1 MLKTYIFPDRSQWP
15 VLMQRATD
23 DDSVIESRVRT
34 ILDRVCQGGDEAL
47 RAITTEI
54 DGRCPESLQVSA
66 AEFAEAEGLVSDEL
80 KAAIRQAADNI
91 SAFHRAQQVP
101 VVDVQTMPG
110 VHCHRR
116 VVPIRRVGLY
126 IPGGSAPLFSTILML
141 ALPAQIAGCEEIV
154 LCTPCDRTTG
164 KVNPVVLYTAQLCGV
179 RTIYKLGG
187 AQAVAAMAYGT
198 ESIRRVYKIFGPG
211 NRYVT
216 KAKQM
221 VSAQGTAI
229 DMPAGPSEV
238 MVMADATAQPAF
250 VAADFLSQAEHGP
263 DSQSILVCN
272 SQALATQ
279 VEEEIARQL
288 ALLPRAD
295 IATRSLENSRIVVF
309 DDIET
314 MIDFANDYAA
324 EHLIIAMDDA
334 WGVADRITAA
344 GSIFVGHYSPESA
357 GDYASGTN
365 HTLPTMGLASAYS
378 GIGLDSFMHAITYQE
393 LTQEG
398 LYSLSNTIIRMAE
411 AEGLDAHANAVK
423 VRTQSIPP
431 RSAWNAPASSR
442 HPLYEQ
448 MGSWDDTDIAESN
461 SQFSILNSQ
470 LENVRPNIAAL
481 KPYSTARDEYK
492 GTIGVYL
499 DANENPFENGC
510 NRYPSTTLKAQV
522 RSTIAQKKGVR
533 PERLFLGNGSD
544 EAIDLLFRIFCRPGV
559 DNVIG
564 IAPTYGMYSVC
575 AAINDVEYREV
586 MLGEDFSLPI
596 DKLLTAA
603 DAQSKLLFVCS
614 PNNPTANA
622 FPREQLITLVK
633 QFAGIVVVD
642 EAYIDFSSVPGMVEL
657 IDEYPNLIVLQ
668 TLSKA
673 YGLAGLRIGLAFAHE
688 RIINIFEQVKY
699 PYNIGADTLALAQRL
714 LQEDI
719 TQQVQ
724 TLIAERERVAEALGK
739 FPYIEKVYPSDAN
752 FLLVK
757 AARSRELYEYLI
769 ARELIVRDR
778 SRTPGCEG
786 TLRITIGTP
795 EENGRLIEELDAYEN
810 VVSE

>member
-1 MLKTYIFPDRSQWP
+1 ML
-15 VLMQRATD
+15 RATD
-23 DDSVIESRVRT
+23 NDTVIEQRVRT
-34 ILDRVCQGGDEAL
+34 ILERIRQGGDEAL
-47 RAITTEI
+47 CAITTEI
-54 DGRCPESLQVSA
+54 DGRCPESLQVSE
-66 AEFAEAEGLVSDEL
+66 AEFTEAESLVSDEL
-80 KAAIRQAADNI
+80 KAAIRQAASNI
-91 SAFHRAQQVP
+91 SAFHKAQHTTA
-101 VVDVQTMPG
+101 VDVCTMPG
-110 VHCHRR
+110 VHCRRR
-116 VVPIRRVGLY
+116 VLPIRRVGLY

-187 AQAVAAMAYGT
+187 AQAIAAMAYGT
-198 ESIRRVYKIFGPG
+198 ESIERVYKIFGPG

-238 MVMADATAQPAF
+238 MIMADDSARPDF

-263 DSQSILVCN
+263 DSQSLLVCR
-272 SQALATQ
+272 SQEFAEQ
-279 VEEEIARQL
+279 VNAEIVRQL

-309 DDIET
+309 DDIDT
-314 MIDFANDYAA
+314 MVAFANDYAS

-334 WGVADRITAA
+334 WAVADRITAA

-365 HTLPTMGLASAYS
+365 HTLPTMGLANAYS

-398 LYSLSNTIIRMAE
+398 LNSLSSTIIRMAE

-423 VRTQSIPP
+423 VRV
-431 RSAWNAPASSR
+431 ASKGSGNSENPNC
-442 HPLYEQ
+442 PL
-448 MGSWDDTDIAESN
+448 SN
-461 SQFSILNSQ
+461 I
-470 LENVRPNIAAL
+470 RPNIAAL

-492 GTIGVYL
+492 GSIGIYL
-499 DANENPFENGC
+499 DANENPFDNGY
-510 NRYPSTTLKAQV
+510 NRYPSTALKEQV
-522 RSTIAQKKGVR
+522 RSAIAQKKGVN
-533 PERLFLGNGSD
+533 PARLFLGNGSD
-544 EAIDLLFRIFCRPGV
+544 EAIDLLFRVFCRPGI
-559 DNVIG
+559 DNIVS

-575 AAINDVEYREV
+575 AAINDIECREV
-586 MLGEDFSLPI
+586 MLGEDFSLPVEA
-596 DKLLTAA
+596 LLSAT
-603 DAQSKLLFVCS
+603 DMQSKLLFVCS

-622 FPREQLITLVK
+622 FPREQIVSLVSR
-633 QFAGIVVVD
+633 FPGIVVVD
-642 EAYIDFSSVPGMVEL
+642 EAYIDFSSVPSMVEL
-657 IDEYPNLIVLQ
+657 IGQYPNLIVLQ

-673 YGLAGLRIGLAFAHE
+673 YGLAGLRIGLAFAEE
-688 RIINIFEQVKY
+688 RIIRLFEQVKY
-699 PYNIGADTLALAQRL
+699 PYNIGTDTLSLALRL
-714 LQEDI
+714 LATDI
-719 TQQVQ
+719 TPQVQ
-724 TLIAERERVAEALGK
+724 TLIAERERVAAALTEL
-739 FPYIEKVYPSDAN
+739 PYIEKVYPSDAN

-757 AARSRELYEYLI
+757 TARPRELYDYLI
-769 ARELIVRDR
+769 AHELIVRDR

-795 EENGRLIEELDAYEN
+795 EENDRLIEELR
-810 VVSE
+810 VWS

>member
-1 MLKTYIFPDRSQWP
+1 MLQTYTSPDRSQWP
-15 VLMQRATD
+15 LLAQRATG
-23 DDSVIESRVRT
+23 DDSVIESRVRA
-34 ILDRVCQGGDEAL
+34 ILERVRQGGDEAL
-47 RAITTEI
+47 RAITAEI
-54 DGRCPESLQVSA
+54 DGRCPESLQVSE
-66 AEFAEAEGLVSDEL
+66 AEFAEAAVLVSDEL

-91 SAFHRAQQVP
+91 SAFHRAQQAP
-101 VVDVQTMPG
+101 VVDVHTMPG
-110 VHCHRR
+110 VHCRRR

-141 ALPAQIAGCEEIV
+141 ALPARIAGCEEIV
-154 LCTPCDRTTG
+154 LCTPCDRTSG

-263 DSQSILVCN
+263 DSQSLLVCN
-272 SQALATQ
+272 SQALAAE
-279 VEEEIARQL
+279 VEAEITRQL

-309 DDIET
+309 DDVDT
-314 MIDFANDYAA
+314 MVDFANDYAA

-334 WGVADRITAA
+334 WGVANRITAA

-365 HTLPTMGLASAYS
+365 HTLPTMGLATAYS

-393 LTQEG
+393 LSQEG
-398 LYSLSNTIIRMAE
+398 LNALGSTIIQMAE

-423 VRTQSIPP
+423 VRL
-431 RSAWNAPASSR
+431 SSEKSENSESSENSNC
-442 HPLYEQ
+442 PL
-448 MGSWDDTDIAESN
+448 N
-461 SQFSILNSQ
+461 K
-470 LENVRPNIAAL
+470 VRPNIAAL

-492 GTIGVYL
+492 GTIGIYL
-499 DANENPFENGC
+499 DANENPFENGY
-510 NRYPSTTLKAQV
+510 NRYPSTTLKGQV
-522 RSTIAQKKGVR
+522 RATIAAKKGVD
-533 PERLFLGNGSD
+533 PSRLFLGNGSD
-544 EAIDLLFRIFCRPGV
+544 EAIDLLFRVFCRPGV
-559 DNVIG
+559 DNVIS

-575 AAINDVEYREV
+575 AAINDIEYREV
-586 MLGEDFSLPI
+586 MLDEDFSLPV
-596 DKLLTAA
+596 DKLLAAA

-622 FPREQLITLVK
+622 YSREQLITLVQ
-633 QFAGIVVVD
+633 QFPGIVVVD
-642 EAYIDFSSVPGMVEL
+642 EAYIDFSSVPSMVEL
-657 IDEYPNLIVLQ
+657 IDAYPNLVVLQ

-673 YGLAGLRIGLAFAHE
+673 YGLAGLRMGLAMAHE
-688 RIINIFEQVKY
+688 RIISIFEQVKY
-699 PYNIGADTLALAQRL
+699 PYNIGADTLALASRL
-714 LQEDI
+714 LETDI
-719 TQQVQ
+719 TPQVQ
-724 TLIAERERVAEALGK
+724 TLIAERERVAAALSAL
-739 FPYIEKVYPSDAN
+739 PYVEKVYPSDAN

-757 AARSRELYEYLI
+757 VERSRELYEFLI

-795 EENGRLIEELDAYEN
+795 EENTRLIAECMAYKG
-810 VVSE
+810 

>member
-1 MLKTYIFPDRSQWP
+1 ML
-15 VLMQRATD
+15 RATD
-23 DDSVIESRVRT
+23 DDTVIEQRVRA
-34 ILDRVCQGGDEAL
+34 ILERIRQGGDEAL

-54 DGRCPESLQVSA
+54 DGRCPESLQVSET
-66 AEFAEAEGLVSDEL
+66 EFAEAETMVSDEL
-80 KAAIRQAADNI
+80 KSAIRQAASNI
-91 SAFHRAQQVP
+91 SAFHKAQQTP
-101 VVDVQTMPG
+101 AVDVYTMPG
-110 VHCHRR
+110 VHCRRR
-116 VVPIRRVGLY
+116 VLPIRRVGLY

-187 AQAVAAMAYGT
+187 AQAIAAMAYGT
-198 ESIRRVYKIFGPG
+198 ESIERVFKIFGPG

-238 MVMADATAQPAF
+238 MIMADDSARPDF

-263 DSQSILVCN
+263 DSQSLLVCR
-272 SQALATQ
+272 SQEFAEQ
-279 VEEEIARQL
+279 VNAEIARQL

-295 IATRSLENSRIVVF
+295 IATRSLANSRIVVF
-309 DDIET
+309 DDIDT
-314 MIDFANDYAA
+314 MVAFANAYAS

-334 WGVADRITAA
+334 WAVADRITAA

-393 LTQEG
+393 LSQEG
-398 LYSLSNTIIRMAE
+398 LNSLSNTIIRMAE

-423 VRTQSIPP
+423 VRV
-431 RSAWNAPASSR
+431 AS
-442 HPLYEQ
+442 E
-448 MGSWDDTDIAESN
+448 GSENTESSN
-461 SQFSILNSQ
+461 FQFSIFNSQ
-470 LENVRPNIAAL
+470 LNNVRPNIAAL

-492 GTIGVYL
+492 GSIGIYL
-499 DANENPFENGC
+499 DANENPFDNGY
-510 NRYPSTTLKAQV
+510 NRYPSTALKEQV
-522 RSTIAQKKGVR
+522 RSAIAQKKGVD
-533 PERLFLGNGSD
+533 PARLFLGNGSD
-544 EAIDLLFRIFCRPGV
+544 EAIDLLFRIFCRPGI
-559 DNVIG
+559 DNIVS

-575 AAINDVEYREV
+575 AAINDIECREV
-586 MLGEDFSLPI
+586 MLGEDFSLPVEA
-596 DKLLTAA
+596 LLSAT
-603 DAQSKLLFVCS
+603 DMQSKLLFVCS

-622 FPREQLITLVK
+622 FPREQLVSLLSR
-633 QFAGIVVVD
+633 FPGIVVVD
-642 EAYIDFSSVPGMVEL
+642 EAYIDFSSVPSMVEL
-657 IDEYPNLIVLQ
+657 IDQYPNLIVLQ

-673 YGLAGLRIGLAFAHE
+673 YGLAGLRMGLAFAEE
-688 RIINIFEQVKY
+688 RIIRLFEQVKY
-699 PYNIGADTLALAQRL
+699 PYNIGTDTLALGLRL
-714 LQEDI
+714 LATDI
-719 TQQVQ
+719 TPQVQ
-724 TLIAERERVAEALGK
+724 TLIAERERVAAALTEL
-739 FPYIEKVYPSDAN
+739 PYIEKVYPSDAN

-757 AARSRELYEYLI
+757 TARPRDLYDYLI

-795 EENGRLIEELDAYEN
+795 EENDRLIEELR
-810 VVSE
+810 VWS

>member
-1 MLKTYIFPDRSQWP
+1 MLQTHISPDKNTWP
-15 VLMQRATD
+15 ELMLRATD
-23 DDSVIESRVRT
+23 DDTVIEQRVRA
-34 ILDRVCQGGDEAL
+34 ILERIRQRGDEAL

-54 DGRCPESLQVSA
+54 DGRCPESLQVSE
-66 AEFAEAEGLVSDEL
+66 AEFAEAESLVSEEL
-80 KAAIRQAADNI
+80 QSAIRQAASNI
-91 SAFHRAQQVP
+91 SAFHKAQQTP
-101 VVDVQTMPG
+101 AVDVYTMPG
-110 VHCHRR
+110 VHCRRR
-116 VVPIRRVGLY
+116 VLPIRRVGLY

-179 RTIYKLGG
+179 HTIYKLGG
-187 AQAVAAMAYGT
+187 AQAIAAMAYGT
-198 ESIRRVYKIFGPG
+198 ESIERVFKIFGPG

-238 MVMADATAQPAF
+238 MIMADDSARPDF

-263 DSQSILVCN
+263 DSQSLLVCR
-272 SQALATQ
+272 SQEFAEQ
-279 VEEEIARQL
+279 VNAEIARQL

-295 IATRSLENSRIVVF
+295 IATRSLANSRIVVF
-309 DDIET
+309 DDIDT
-314 MIDFANDYAA
+314 MIAFANAYAS

-334 WGVADRITAA
+334 WAVADRITAA

-365 HTLPTMGLASAYS
+365 HTLPTMGLANAYS

-393 LTQEG
+393 LSQEG
-398 LYSLSNTIIRMAE
+398 LNSLSNTIIRMAE

-423 VRTQSIPP
+423 VRVEGPLLTSPKGEGLQTSQSV
-431 RSAWNAPASSR
+431 SS
-442 HPLYEQ
+442 PLGGNEGGQ
-448 MGSWDDTDIAESN
+448 A
-461 SQFSILNSQ
+461 L
-470 LENVRPNIAAL
+470 VRPNIAAL

-492 GTIGVYL
+492 GSIGIYL
-499 DANENPFENGC
+499 DANENPFDNGY
-510 NRYPSTTLKAQV
+510 NRYPSTALKEQV
-522 RSTIAQKKGVR
+522 RSAIAQKKGVN
-533 PERLFLGNGSD
+533 PTRLFLGNGSD
-544 EAIDLLFRIFCRPGV
+544 EAIDLLFRIFCRPGI
-559 DNVIG
+559 DNIVS

-575 AAINDVEYREV
+575 AAINDIECREV
-586 MLGEDFSLPI
+586 MLGEDFSLPVEA
-596 DKLLTAA
+596 LLSAT
-603 DAQSKLLFVCS
+603 DMQSKLLFVCS

-622 FPREQLITLVK
+622 FPREQLVSLLSR
-633 QFAGIVVVD
+633 FPGIVVVD
-642 EAYIDFSSVPGMVEL
+642 EAYIDFSSVPSMVEL
-657 IDEYPNLIVLQ
+657 IDQYPNLIVLQ

-673 YGLAGLRIGLAFAHE
+673 YGLAGLRMGLAFAEE
-688 RIINIFEQVKY
+688 RIIRLFEQVKY
-699 PYNIGADTLALAQRL
+699 PYNIGTDTLALALRL
-714 LQEDI
+714 LATDI
-719 TQQVQ
+719 TPQVQ
-724 TLIAERERVAEALGK
+724 TLIAERERVAAALTEL
-739 FPYIEKVYPSDAN
+739 PYIEKVYPSDAN

-757 AARSRELYEYLI
+757 TARPRELYDYLI

-795 EENGRLIEELDAYEN
+795 EENDRLIRELRAW
-810 VVSE
+810 S

>member
-1 MLKTYIFPDRSQWP
+1 MLQTYITPDKNIWP
-15 VLMQRATD
+15 ALMLRATD
-23 DDSVIESRVRT
+23 DDTVIEQRVRT
-34 ILDRVCQGGDEAL
+34 ILERIRQGGDEAL

-54 DGRCPESLQVSA
+54 DGRCPESLQVSE
-66 AEFAEAEGLVSDEL
+66 AEFAEAESSVSDEL
-80 KAAIRQAADNI
+80 KSAIRQAASNI
-91 SAFHRAQQVP
+91 SAFHKAQQTP
-101 VVDVQTMPG
+101 AVDVYTMPG
-110 VHCHRR
+110 VHCRRR
-116 VVPIRRVGLY
+116 VLPIRRVGLY

-154 LCTPCDRTTG
+154 LCTPCDRITG

-187 AQAVAAMAYGT
+187 AQAIAAMAYGT
-198 ESIRRVYKIFGPG
+198 ESIERVFKIFGPG

-238 MVMADATAQPAF
+238 MIMADDSARPDF

-263 DSQSILVCN
+263 DSQSLLVCR
-272 SQALATQ
+272 SQEFAEQ
-279 VEEEIARQL
+279 VNAEIARQL

-295 IATRSLENSRIVVF
+295 IATRSLANSRIVVF
-309 DDIET
+309 DDIDT
-314 MIDFANDYAA
+314 MVAFANAYAS

-334 WGVADRITAA
+334 WDVADRITAA

-393 LTQEG
+393 LSQEG
-398 LYSLSNTIIRMAE
+398 LNGLSNTIIRMAE

-423 VRTQSIPP
+423 VRV
-431 RSAWNAPASSR
+431 AS
-442 HPLYEQ
+442 E
-448 MGSWDDTDIAESN
+448 GSENTESSN
-461 SQFSILNSQ
+461 FQFSIFNSQ
-470 LENVRPNIAAL
+470 LNNVRPNIAAL

-492 GTIGVYL
+492 GSIGIYL
-499 DANENPFENGC
+499 DANENPFDNGY
-510 NRYPSTTLKAQV
+510 NRYPSTALKEQV
-522 RSTIAQKKGVR
+522 RSAIAQKKGVN
-533 PERLFLGNGSD
+533 PARLFLGNGSD
-544 EAIDLLFRIFCRPGV
+544 EAIDLLFRIFCRPGI
-559 DNVIG
+559 DNIVS

-575 AAINDVEYREV
+575 AAINDIECREV
-586 MLGEDFSLPI
+586 MLGEDFSLPVEA
-596 DKLLTAA
+596 LLSAT
-603 DAQSKLLFVCS
+603 DMQSKLLFVCS

-622 FPREQLITLVK
+622 FPREQLISLLSR
-633 QFAGIVVVD
+633 FPGIVVVD
-642 EAYIDFSSVPGMVEL
+642 EAYIDFSSVPSMVEL
-657 IDEYPNLIVLQ
+657 IDQYPNLIVLQ

-673 YGLAGLRIGLAFAHE
+673 YGLAGLRMGLAFAEE
-688 RIINIFEQVKY
+688 RIIRLFEQVKY
-699 PYNIGADTLALAQRL
+699 PYNIGTDTLALALRL
-714 LQEDI
+714 LATDI
-719 TQQVQ
+719 TPQVQ
-724 TLIAERERVAEALGK
+724 TLIAERERVAAALTEL
-739 FPYIEKVYPSDAN
+739 PYIEKVYPSDAN

-757 AARSRELYEYLI
+757 TARPRELYDYLI

-795 EENGRLIEELDAYEN
+795 EENDRLIRELRIKD
-810 VVSE
+810 

>member
-1 MLKTYIFPDRSQWP
+1 ML
-15 VLMQRATD
+15 RATD
-23 DDSVIESRVRT
+23 DDTVIEQRVRT
-34 ILDRVCQGGDEAL
+34 ILERIRQGGDEAL

-54 DGRCPESLQVSA
+54 DGRCPESLLVSET
-66 AEFAEAEGLVSDEL
+66 EFTEAEAMVSDEL
-80 KAAIRQAADNI
+80 KSAIRQAASNI
-91 SAFHRAQQVP
+91 SVFHKAQQTP
-101 VVDVQTMPG
+101 AVDVYTMPG
-110 VHCHRR
+110 VHCRRR
-116 VVPIRRVGLY
+116 VLPIRRVGLY

-141 ALPAQIAGCEEIV
+141 ALPAQISGCEEIV

-187 AQAVAAMAYGT
+187 AQAIAAMAYGT
-198 ESIRRVYKIFGPG
+198 ESIERVFKIFGPG

-238 MVMADATAQPAF
+238 MIMADDSARPDF

-263 DSQSILVCN
+263 DSQSLLVCR
-272 SQALATQ
+272 SQEFAEQ
-279 VEEEIARQL
+279 VNAEIARQL

-295 IATRSLENSRIVVF
+295 IATRSLANSRIVVF
-309 DDIET
+309 DDIDT
-314 MIDFANDYAA
+314 MIAFANAYAS

-334 WGVADRITAA
+334 WAVADRITAA

-393 LTQEG
+393 LSQEG
-398 LYSLSNTIIRMAE
+398 LNSLSNTIIRMAE

-423 VRTQSIPP
+423 VRVEGPLLTSPKGEGLQTSQSV
-431 RSAWNAPASSR
+431 SS
-442 HPLYEQ
+442 PLGGNEGGQ
-448 MGSWDDTDIAESN
+448 A
-461 SQFSILNSQ
+461 L
-470 LENVRPNIAAL
+470 VRPNIAAL

-492 GTIGVYL
+492 GSIGIYL
-499 DANENPFENGC
+499 DANENPFDNGY
-510 NRYPSTTLKAQV
+510 NRYPSTALKEQV
-522 RSTIAQKKGVR
+522 RSAIAQKKGVD
-533 PERLFLGNGSD
+533 PARLFLGNGSD
-544 EAIDLLFRIFCRPGV
+544 EAIDLLFRIFCRPGI
-559 DNVIG
+559 DNIVS

-575 AAINDVEYREV
+575 AAINDIECREV
-586 MLGEDFSLPI
+586 MLGEDFSLPVEA
-596 DKLLTAA
+596 LLSAT
-603 DAQSKLLFVCS
+603 DMQSKLLFVCS

-622 FPREQLITLVK
+622 FPREQLISLLSR
-633 QFAGIVVVD
+633 FPGIVVVD
-642 EAYIDFSSVPGMVEL
+642 EAYIDFSSVPSMVEL
-657 IDEYPNLIVLQ
+657 IDHYPNLIVLQ

-673 YGLAGLRIGLAFAHE
+673 YGLAGLRMGLAFAEE
-688 RIINIFEQVKY
+688 RIIRLFEQVKY
-699 PYNIGADTLALAQRL
+699 PYNIGTDTLALALRL
-714 LQEDI
+714 LATDI
-719 TQQVQ
+719 TPQVQ
-724 TLIAERERVAEALGK
+724 TLITERKRVAAALTEL
-739 FPYIEKVYPSDAN
+739 PYIEKVYPSDAN

-757 AARSRELYEYLI
+757 TARPRELYDYLI

-795 EENGRLIEELDAYEN
+795 EENDRLIRELR
-810 VVSE
+810 VWS

>member
-1 MLKTYIFPDRSQWP
+1 
-15 VLMQRATD
+15 MQRATD
-23 DDSVIESRVRT
+23 DDTVIEQRVRA
-34 ILDRVCQGGDEAL
+34 ILERIRQGGDEVL
-47 RAITTEI
+47 RAITAEI
-54 DGRCPESLQVSA
+54 DGRCPESLQVSET
-66 AEFAEAEGLVSDEL
+66 EFTEAEAMVSDEL
-80 KAAIRQAADNI
+80 KSAIRQAASNI
-91 SAFHRAQQVP
+91 SAFHKAQQTP
-101 VVDVQTMPG
+101 AVDVYTMPG
-110 VHCHRR
+110 VHCRRR
-116 VVPIRRVGLY
+116 VLPIRRVGLY

-164 KVNPVVLYTAQLCGV
+164 KVNPVVLYTAQQCGV

-187 AQAVAAMAYGT
+187 AQAIAAMAYGT
-198 ESIRRVYKIFGPG
+198 ESIERVFKIFGPG

-238 MVMADATAQPAF
+238 MIMADDSARPDF

-263 DSQSILVCN
+263 DSQSLLVCR
-272 SQALATQ
+272 SQEFAEQ
-279 VEEEIARQL
+279 VNAEIARQL

-295 IATRSLENSRIVVF
+295 IATRSLANSRIVVF
-309 DDIET
+309 DDIDT
-314 MIDFANDYAA
+314 MIAFANAYAS

-334 WGVADRITAA
+334 WAVADRITAA

-393 LTQEG
+393 LSQEG
-398 LYSLSNTIIRMAE
+398 LNSLSNTIIRMAE

-423 VRTQSIPP
+423 VRV
-431 RSAWNAPASSR
+431 AS
-442 HPLYEQ
+442 E
-448 MGSWDDTDIAESN
+448 GSENTESSN
-461 SQFSILNSQ
+461 FQFSIFNSQ
-470 LENVRPNIAAL
+470 LNNVRPNIAAL

-492 GTIGVYL
+492 GSIGIYL
-499 DANENPFENGC
+499 DANENPFDNGY
-510 NRYPSTTLKAQV
+510 NRYPSTALKEQV
-522 RSTIAQKKGVR
+522 RSAIAQKKGVN
-533 PERLFLGNGSD
+533 PARLFLGNGSD
-544 EAIDLLFRIFCRPGV
+544 EAIDLLFRIFCRPGI
-559 DNVIG
+559 DNIVS

-575 AAINDVEYREV
+575 AAINDIECREV
-586 MLGEDFSLPI
+586 MLGEDFSLPVEA
-596 DKLLTAA
+596 LLSAT
-603 DAQSKLLFVCS
+603 DMQSKLLFVCS

-622 FPREQLITLVK
+622 FPREQLVSLLSR
-633 QFAGIVVVD
+633 FPGIVVVD
-642 EAYIDFSSVPGMVEL
+642 EAYIDFSSVPSMVEL
-657 IDEYPNLIVLQ
+657 IDQYPNLIVLQ

-673 YGLAGLRIGLAFAHE
+673 YGLAGLRMGLAFAEE
-688 RIINIFEQVKY
+688 RIIRLFEQVKY
-699 PYNIGADTLALAQRL
+699 PYNIGTDTLALALRL
-714 LQEDI
+714 LATDI
-719 TQQVQ
+719 TPQVQ
-724 TLIAERERVAEALGK
+724 TLIAERERVAAALTEL
-739 FPYIEKVYPSDAN
+739 PYIEKVYPSDAN

-757 AARSRELYEYLI
+757 TARPRELYDYLI

-795 EENGRLIEELDAYEN
+795 EENDRLIRELR
-810 VVSE
+810 VWS

>member
-1 MLKTYIFPDRSQWP
+1 MLQTHISPDKKTWP
-15 VLMQRATD
+15 ALMLRATD
-23 DDSVIESRVRT
+23 NDTVIEQRVRT
-34 ILDRVCQGGDEAL
+34 ILERIRQGGDEAL

-54 DGRCPESLQVSA
+54 DGRCPESLQVSE
-66 AEFAEAEGLVSDEL
+66 AEFTEAESLVSDEL
-80 KAAIRQAADNI
+80 KAAIRQAASNI
-91 SAFHRAQQVP
+91 SAFHKAQHTSAA
-101 VVDVQTMPG
+101 DVCTMPG
-110 VHCHRR
+110 VHCRRR
-116 VVPIRRVGLY
+116 VLPIRRVGLY

-187 AQAVAAMAYGT
+187 AQAIAAMAYGT
-198 ESIRRVYKIFGPG
+198 ESIERVFKIFGPG

-238 MVMADATAQPAF
+238 MIMADDSARPDF

-263 DSQSILVCN
+263 DSQSLLVCR
-272 SQALATQ
+272 SQEFAEQ
-279 VEEEIARQL
+279 VNAEIVRQL

-309 DDIET
+309 DDIDT
-314 MIDFANDYAA
+314 MVAFANDYAS

-334 WGVADRITAA
+334 WAVADRITAA

-365 HTLPTMGLASAYS
+365 HTLPTMGLANAYS

-398 LYSLSNTIIRMAE
+398 LNSLSSTIIRMAE

-423 VRTQSIPP
+423 VRV
-431 RSAWNAPASSR
+431 ASEGSGNSENSENSENPNC
-442 HPLYEQ
+442 PL
-448 MGSWDDTDIAESN
+448 SN
-461 SQFSILNSQ
+461 I
-470 LENVRPNIAAL
+470 RPNIAAL

-492 GTIGVYL
+492 GSIGIYL
-499 DANENPFENGC
+499 DANENPFDNGY
-510 NRYPSTTLKAQV
+510 NRYPSTALKEQV
-522 RSTIAQKKGVR
+522 RSTIAQKKGVD
-533 PERLFLGNGSD
+533 PARLFLGNGSD
-544 EAIDLLFRIFCRPGV
+544 EAIDLLFRVFCRPGI
-559 DNVIG
+559 DNIVS

-575 AAINDVEYREV
+575 AAINDIECREV
-586 MLGEDFSLPI
+586 MLGEDFSLPVEA
-596 DKLLTAA
+596 LLSAT
-603 DAQSKLLFVCS
+603 DMQSKLLFVCS

-622 FPREQLITLVK
+622 FPREQIVSLVSR
-633 QFAGIVVVD
+633 FPGIVVVD
-642 EAYIDFSSVPGMVEL
+642 EAYIDFSSVPSMVEL
-657 IDEYPNLIVLQ
+657 IGQYPNLIVLQ

-673 YGLAGLRIGLAFAHE
+673 YGLAGLRIGLAFAEE
-688 RIINIFEQVKY
+688 RIIRLFEQVKY
-699 PYNIGADTLALAQRL
+699 PYNIGTDTLSLALRL
-714 LQEDI
+714 LATDI
-719 TQQVQ
+719 TPQVQ
-724 TLIAERERVAEALGK
+724 TLIAERERVAAALTEL
-739 FPYIEKVYPSDAN
+739 PYIEKVYPSDAN

-757 AARSRELYEYLI
+757 TARPRELYDYLI

-795 EENGRLIEELDAYEN
+795 EENDRLIEELR
-810 VVSE
+810 VWS

>member
-1 MLKTYIFPDRSQWP
+1 
-15 VLMQRATD
+15 MQRATD
-23 DDSVIESRVRT
+23 DDTVIEQRVRA
-34 ILDRVCQGGDEAL
+34 ILERIRQGGDEAL

-54 DGRCPESLQVSA
+54 DGRCPESLQVSE
-66 AEFAEAEGLVSDEL
+66 AEFAEAESSVSEEL
-80 KAAIRQAADNI
+80 KSAIRQAASNI
-91 SAFHRAQQVP
+91 SAFHKAQQTP
-101 VVDVQTMPG
+101 AVDVYTMPG
-110 VHCHRR
+110 VHCRRR
-116 VVPIRRVGLY
+116 VLPIRRVGLY

-154 LCTPCDRTTG
+154 LCTPCDCTTG

-187 AQAVAAMAYGT
+187 AQAIAAMAYGT
-198 ESIRRVYKIFGPG
+198 ESIERVFKIFGPG

-238 MVMADATAQPAF
+238 MIMADDSARPDF

-263 DSQSILVCN
+263 DSQSLLVCR
-272 SQALATQ
+272 SQEFAGQ
-279 VEEEIARQL
+279 VNAEIARQL

-295 IATRSLENSRIVVF
+295 IATRSLANSRIVVF
-309 DDIET
+309 DDIDT
-314 MIDFANDYAA
+314 MIAFANAYAS

-334 WGVADRITAA
+334 WAVADRITAA

-393 LTQEG
+393 LSQEG
-398 LYSLSNTIIRMAE
+398 LNSLSNTIIRMAE

-423 VRTQSIPP
+423 VRV
-431 RSAWNAPASSR
+431 AS
-442 HPLYEQ
+442 E
-448 MGSWDDTDIAESN
+448 GSENTESSN
-461 SQFSILNSQ
+461 FQFSIFNSQ
-470 LENVRPNIAAL
+470 LNNVRPNIAAL

-492 GTIGVYL
+492 GSIGIYL
-499 DANENPFENGC
+499 DANENPFDNGY
-510 NRYPSTTLKAQV
+510 NRYPSTALKEQV
-522 RSTIAQKKGVR
+522 RSAIAQKKGVN
-533 PERLFLGNGSD
+533 PARLFLGNGSD
-544 EAIDLLFRIFCRPGV
+544 EAIDLLFRIFCRPGI
-559 DNVIG
+559 DNIVS

-575 AAINDVEYREV
+575 AAINDIECREV
-586 MLGEDFSLPI
+586 MLGEDFSLPVEA
-596 DKLLTAA
+596 LLSAT
-603 DAQSKLLFVCS
+603 DMQSKLLFVCS

-622 FPREQLITLVK
+622 FPREQLVSLLSR
-633 QFAGIVVVD
+633 FPGIVVVD
-642 EAYIDFSSVPGMVEL
+642 EAYIDFSSVPSMVEL
-657 IDEYPNLIVLQ
+657 IDQYPNLIVLQ

-673 YGLAGLRIGLAFAHE
+673 YGLAGLRMGLAFAEE
-688 RIINIFEQVKY
+688 RIIRLFEQVKY
-699 PYNIGADTLALAQRL
+699 PYNIGTDTLALALRL
-714 LQEDI
+714 LATDI
-719 TQQVQ
+719 TPQVQ
-724 TLIAERERVAEALGK
+724 TLIAERERVAAALTEL
-739 FPYIEKVYPSDAN
+739 PYIEKVYPSDAN

-757 AARSRELYEYLI
+757 TARPRELYDYLI

-795 EENGRLIEELDAYEN
+795 KENERLIRELKAK
-810 VVSE
+810 SER

>member
-1 MLKTYIFPDRSQWP
+1 MLQTYINPSLSQWP
-15 VLMQRATD
+15 LLTQRATD
-23 DDSVIESRVRT
+23 EDSVIENRVRA
-34 ILDRVCQGGDEAL
+34 ILERVRQGGDEAL
-47 RAITTEI
+47 RAITAEI
-54 DGRCPESLQVSA
+54 DGRSPESLQVSED
-66 AEFAEAEGLVSDEL
+66 EFAEAAALVSDEL

-101 VVDVQTMPG
+101 VVDVRTMPG
-110 VHCHRR
+110 VHCRRR

-154 LCTPCDRTTG
+154 LCTPCDRLTG

-179 RTIYKLGG
+179 HTIYKLGG
-187 AQAVAAMAYGT
+187 AQAIAAMAYGT

-272 SQALATQ
+272 SQELAIQ
-279 VEEEIARQL
+279 VESEISRQL

-295 IATRSLENSRIVVF
+295 IAARSLENSRIVVF
-309 DDIET
+309 DDVDT

-324 EHLIIAMDDA
+324 EHLIIAMNDA
-334 WGVADRITAA
+334 WSVADRITAA

-365 HTLPTMGLASAYS
+365 HTLPTMGLATAYS

-398 LYSLSNTIIRMAE
+398 LGALGNTIIQMAQ

-423 VRTQSIPP
+423 VRTRLNPP
-431 RSAWNAPASSR
+431 CEGGLGAPRCQDSLPHREGWGGSS
-442 HPLYEQ
+442 L
-448 MGSWDDTDIAESN
+448 
-461 SQFSILNSQ
+461 
-470 LENVRPNIAAL
+470 VRPNIAAL

-492 GTIGVYL
+492 GTIGIYL
-499 DANENPFENGC
+499 DANENPFENGY
-510 NRYPSTTLKAQV
+510 NRYPSTTLKGQV
-522 RSTIAQKKGVR
+522 RATIAAKKGVA
-533 PERLFLGNGSD
+533 PSRLFLGNGSD

-559 DNVIG
+559 DNVIS

-586 MLGEDFSLPI
+586 MLGDDFALPV
-596 DKLLTAA
+596 DELLAAA

-622 FPREQLITLVK
+622 YSREQLITLVR
-633 QFAGIVVVD
+633 QFPGIVVVD
-642 EAYIDFSSVPGMVEL
+642 EAYIDFSSVSSMVEL
-657 IDEYPNLIVLQ
+657 IDTYPNLVVLQ

-673 YGLAGLRIGLAFAHE
+673 YGLAGLRIGLAMAHE
-688 RIINIFEQVKY
+688 RIISIFEQVKY

-714 LQEDI
+714 LEADI
-719 TQQVQ
+719 TPQVQ
-724 TLIAERERVAEALGK
+724 TLITERERVAEALSRL
-739 FPYIEKVYPSDAN
+739 PYVEKVYPSDAN

-757 AARSRELYEYLI
+757 VERSRELYDYLI
-769 ARELIVRDR
+769 TRELIVRDR
-778 SRTPGCEG
+778 TRTPGCEG

-795 EENGRLIEELDAYEN
+795 EENDRLIAEMSRYK
-810 VVSE
+810 

>member
-1 MLKTYIFPDRSQWP
+1 ML
-15 VLMQRATD
+15 RATD
-23 DDSVIESRVRT
+23 DDTVIEQRVRA
-34 ILDRVCQGGDEAL
+34 ILERIRQGGDEAL

-54 DGRCPESLQVSA
+54 DGRCPESLQVSE
-66 AEFAEAEGLVSDEL
+66 AEFAEATSSVSDEL
-80 KAAIRQAADNI
+80 QSAIRQAASNI
-91 SAFHRAQQVP
+91 SAFHKAQQTP
-101 VVDVQTMPG
+101 AVDVYTMPG
-110 VHCHRR
+110 VHCRRR
-116 VVPIRRVGLY
+116 VLPIRRVGLY

-164 KVNPVVLYTAQLCGV
+164 KVNPVLLYTAQLCGV

-187 AQAVAAMAYGT
+187 AQAIAAMAYGT
-198 ESIRRVYKIFGPG
+198 ESIERVFKIFGPG

-238 MVMADATAQPAF
+238 MIMADDSARPDF

-263 DSQSILVCN
+263 DSQSLLVCR
-272 SQALATQ
+272 SQEFAEQ
-279 VEEEIARQL
+279 VNAEIARQL

-295 IATRSLENSRIVVF
+295 IATRSLANSRIVVF
-309 DDIET
+309 DDIDT
-314 MIDFANDYAA
+314 MIAFANAYAS

-334 WGVADRITAA
+334 WAVADRITAA

-393 LTQEG
+393 LSQEG
-398 LYSLSNTIIRMAE
+398 LNSLSNTIIRMAE

-423 VRTQSIPP
+423 VRV
-431 RSAWNAPASSR
+431 ASES
-442 HPLYEQ
+442 
-448 MGSWDDTDIAESN
+448 SSN
-461 SQFSILNSQ
+461 SESSENSEPSENSENSNCPLSIVNCQ
-470 LENVRPNIAAL
+470 LKNVRPNIAAL

-492 GTIGVYL
+492 GSIGIYL
-499 DANENPFENGC
+499 DANENPFDNGY
-510 NRYPSTTLKAQV
+510 NRYPSTALKEQV
-522 RSTIAQKKGVR
+522 RSAIAQKKGVN
-533 PERLFLGNGSD
+533 PARLFLGNGSD
-544 EAIDLLFRIFCRPGV
+544 EAIDLLFRIFCRPGI
-559 DNVIG
+559 DNIVS

-575 AAINDVEYREV
+575 AAINDIECREV
-586 MLGEDFSLPI
+586 MLGEDFSLPVEA
-596 DKLLTAA
+596 LLSAT
-603 DAQSKLLFVCS
+603 DMQSKLLFVCS

-622 FPREQLITLVK
+622 FPREQLISLLSR
-633 QFAGIVVVD
+633 FPGIVVVD
-642 EAYIDFSSVPGMVEL
+642 EAYIDFSSVPSMVEL
-657 IDEYPNLIVLQ
+657 IDQYPNLIVLQ

-673 YGLAGLRIGLAFAHE
+673 YGLAGLRMGLAFAEE
-688 RIINIFEQVKY
+688 RIIRLFEQVKY
-699 PYNIGADTLALAQRL
+699 PYNIGTDTLALALRL
-714 LQEDI
+714 LATDI
-719 TQQVQ
+719 TPQVQ
-724 TLIAERERVAEALGK
+724 TLIAERERVAAALTEL
-739 FPYIEKVYPSDAN
+739 PYIEKVYPSDAN

-757 AARSRELYEYLI
+757 TARPRELYDYLI

-778 SRTPGCEG
+778 SRTLGCEG

-795 EENGRLIEELDAYEN
+795 EENDRLIEELKMKNQD
-810 VVSE
+810 

>member
-1 MLKTYIFPDRSQWP
+1 MLQTYINPSLSQWP
-15 VLMQRATD
+15 LLAQRATD
-23 DDSVIESRVRT
+23 DDSVIESRVRA
-34 ILDRVCQGGDEAL
+34 ILERVRQGGDEAL
-47 RAITTEI
+47 RAITAEI
-54 DGRCPESLQVSA
+54 DGRCPESLQVSED
-66 AEFAEAEGLVSDEL
+66 EFAEATALVSDEL

-101 VVDVQTMPG
+101 VVDVHTMPG
-110 VHCHRR
+110 VHCRRR

-141 ALPAQIAGCEEIV
+141 ALPARIAGCEEIV
-154 LCTPCDRTTG
+154 LCTPCDRLTG

-179 RTIYKLGG
+179 HTIYKLGG
-187 AQAVAAMAYGT
+187 AQAIAAMAYGT

-272 SQALATQ
+272 SPDLATQ
-279 VEEEIARQL
+279 VEAEITRQL

-309 DDIET
+309 DDVDT
-314 MIDFANDYAA
+314 MINFANDYAA

-334 WGVADRITAA
+334 WGVAQRITAA

-365 HTLPTMGLASAYS
+365 HTLPTMGLATAYS

-393 LTQEG
+393 LTQAG
-398 LYSLSNTIIRMAE
+398 LNALGGTIIQMAE

-423 VRTQSIPP
+423 VRLASECSE
-431 RSAWNAPASSR
+431 RSEYPESSD
-442 HPLYEQ
+442 
-448 MGSWDDTDIAESN
+448 S
-461 SQFSILNSQ
+461 LNSP
-470 LENVRPNIAAL
+470 LNKIRPNIAAL

-499 DANENPFENGC
+499 DANENPFENGY
-510 NRYPSTTLKAQV
+510 NRYPSTTLKGQV
-522 RSTIAQKKGVR
+522 RTTIAAKKGVD
-533 PERLFLGNGSD
+533 PSRLFLGNGSD

-559 DNVIG
+559 DNVIS
-564 IAPTYGMYSVC
+564 IAPTYGMYGVC
-575 AAINDVEYREV
+575 AAINDIEYREV
-586 MLGEDFSLPI
+586 MLGDDFSLPV
-596 DKLLTAA
+596 DKLLAAA

-622 FPREQLITLVK
+622 YPREQLITLVQ
-633 QFAGIVVVD
+633 QFPGIVVVD
-642 EAYIDFSSVPGMVEL
+642 EAYIDFSSVPSMVEL

-673 YGLAGLRIGLAFAHE
+673 YGLAGLRMGLAFAHE
-688 RIINIFEQVKY
+688 RIISIFEQVKY
-699 PYNIGADTLALAQRL
+699 PYNIGADTLALASSL
-714 LQEDI
+714 LETDI
-719 TQQVQ
+719 TPQVQ
-724 TLIAERERVAEALGK
+724 TLIAERERVAEALGRL
-739 FPYIEKVYPSDAN
+739 PYVEKVYPSDAN

-757 AARSRELYEYLI
+757 VERSRELYDYLI
-769 ARELIVRDR
+769 TRELIVRDR

-786 TLRITIGTP
+786 TLRITIGIP
-795 EENGRLIEELDAYEN
+795 EENDRLIEELQTYN
-810 VVSE
+810 V

>member
-1 MLKTYIFPDRSQWP
+1 MLQTYISPSRTQWP
-15 VLMQRATD
+15 SLMQRATD
-23 DDSVIESRVRT
+23 DDSIIESRVRT
-34 ILDRVCQGGDEAL
+34 ILDRVRQGGDEAL

-54 DGRCPESLQVSA
+54 DGRCPESLQVSE
-66 AEFAEAEGLVSDEL
+66 AEFAEAEALVSDAL

-91 SAFHRAQQVP
+91 SAFHRAQQIP
-101 VVDVQTMPG
+101 AVDVHTMPG
-110 VHCHRR
+110 VHCRRR
-116 VVPIRRVGLY
+116 VLPIRRVGLY

-154 LCTPCDRTTG
+154 LCTPCDRLTG

-179 RTIYKLGG
+179 HTIYKLGG

-263 DSQSILVCN
+263 DSQSLLVCN
-272 SQALATQ
+272 SQDLASQ
-279 VEEEIARQL
+279 VEAEIARQL

-309 DDIET
+309 DDVDT
-314 MIDFANDYAA
+314 MVDFANDYAA
-324 EHLIIAMDDA
+324 EHLIIAMHDA
-334 WGVADRITAA
+334 WDVAGRITAA

-365 HTLPTMGLASAYS
+365 HTLPTMGLATAYS

-398 LYSLSNTIIRMAE
+398 LNALGSTIIQMAE

-423 VRTQSIPP
+423 VRVENSDNSE
-431 RSAWNAPASSR
+431 RSENSEHSEEP
-442 HPLYEQ
+442 
-448 MGSWDDTDIAESN
+448 N
-461 SQFSILNSQ
+461 SQFSIFNFQLNK
-470 LENVRPNIAAL
+470 VRPNIAAL

-492 GTIGVYL
+492 GTIGIYL
-499 DANENPFENGC
+499 DANENPFENGY
-510 NRYPSTTLKAQV
+510 NRYPSTTLKAEV
-522 RSTIAQKKGVR
+522 RGTIAQKKGVD
-533 PERLFLGNGSD
+533 PARLFLGNGSD
-544 EAIDLLFRIFCRPGV
+544 EAIDLLFRIFCRPGI
-559 DNVIG
+559 DNVVS

-575 AAINDVEYREV
+575 AAINDIEYREV
-586 MLGEDFSLPI
+586 MLGEDFSLPV
-596 DKLLTAA
+596 DELLDSA
-603 DAQSKLLFVCS
+603 DAHSKLLFVCS

-622 FPREQLITLVK
+622 FSREQLITLVQ
-633 QFAGIVVVD
+633 QFPGIVVID
-642 EAYIDFSSVPGMVEL
+642 EAYIDFSSVPSMVPL

-673 YGLAGLRIGLAFAHE
+673 YGLAGLRMGLAFAHE
-688 RIINIFEQVKY
+688 RIIRIFEQVKY
-699 PYNIGADTLALAQRL
+699 PYNIGADTLALAQHL
-714 LQEDI
+714 LEADI
-719 TQQVQ
+719 TPQVQ
-724 TLIAERERVAEALGK
+724 TLIAERERVAAALRAL
-739 FPYIEKVYPSDAN
+739 PYVEKVYPSDAN

-757 AARSRELYEYLI
+757 VERSRELYEYLI

-778 SRTPGCEG
+778 SRTPGCES

-795 EENGRLIEELDAYEN
+795 EENDHLIAECK
-810 VVSE
+810 VFS

>member
-1 MLKTYIFPDRSQWP
+1 MLQTHISPDKNIWP
-15 VLMQRATD
+15 ALMLRATD
-23 DDSVIESRVRT
+23 DDTIIEQRVRA
-34 ILDRVCQGGDEAL
+34 ILERIRQGGDEAL

-54 DGRCPESLQVSA
+54 DGRCPESLQVSE
-66 AEFAEAEGLVSDEL
+66 AEFAEAEAMVSDEL
-80 KAAIRQAADNI
+80 KSAIRQAASNI
-91 SAFHRAQQVP
+91 STFHKAQQTP
-101 VVDVQTMPG
+101 AVDVYTMPG
-110 VHCHRR
+110 VHCRRR
-116 VVPIRRVGLY
+116 VLPIRRVGLY

-187 AQAVAAMAYGT
+187 AQAIAAMAYGT
-198 ESIRRVYKIFGPG
+198 ESIERVFKIFGPG

-238 MVMADATAQPAF
+238 MIMADDSARPDF

-263 DSQSILVCN
+263 DSQSLLVCR
-272 SQALATQ
+272 SQEFAEQ
-279 VEEEIARQL
+279 VNAEIARQL

-295 IATRSLENSRIVVF
+295 IATRSLANSRIVVF
-309 DDIET
+309 DDIDT
-314 MIDFANDYAA
+314 MIAFANAYAS

-334 WGVADRITAA
+334 WAVADRITAA

-393 LTQEG
+393 LSQEG
-398 LYSLSNTIIRMAE
+398 LNSLSNTIIRMAE

-423 VRTQSIPP
+423 VRV
-431 RSAWNAPASSR
+431 AS
-442 HPLYEQ
+442 E
-448 MGSWDDTDIAESN
+448 GSENTESSN
-461 SQFSILNSQ
+461 FQFSIFNSQ
-470 LENVRPNIAAL
+470 LNNVRPNIAAL

-492 GTIGVYL
+492 GSIGIYL
-499 DANENPFENGC
+499 DANENPFDNGY
-510 NRYPSTTLKAQV
+510 NRYPSTALKEQV
-522 RSTIAQKKGVR
+522 RSAIAQKKGVN
-533 PERLFLGNGSD
+533 PARLFLGNGSD
-544 EAIDLLFRIFCRPGV
+544 EAIDLLFRIFCRPGI
-559 DNVIG
+559 DNIVS

-575 AAINDVEYREV
+575 AAINDIECREV
-586 MLGEDFSLPI
+586 MLGEDFSLPVEA
-596 DKLLTAA
+596 LLSAT
-603 DAQSKLLFVCS
+603 DMQSKLLFVCS

-622 FPREQLITLVK
+622 FPREQLVSLLSR
-633 QFAGIVVVD
+633 FPGIVVVD
-642 EAYIDFSSVPGMVEL
+642 EAYIDFSSVPSMVEL
-657 IDEYPNLIVLQ
+657 IDQYPNLIVLQ

-673 YGLAGLRIGLAFAHE
+673 YGLAGLRIGLAFAEE
-688 RIINIFEQVKY
+688 RIIRLFEQVKY
-699 PYNIGADTLALAQRL
+699 PYNIGTDTLALALRL
-714 LQEDI
+714 LATDI
-719 TQQVQ
+719 TPQVQ
-724 TLIAERERVAEALGK
+724 TLIAERERVAAALTEL
-739 FPYIEKVYPSDAN
+739 PYIEKVYPSDAN
-752 FLLVK
+752 FLLLK
-757 AARSRELYEYLI
+757 TARPRELYDYLI

-795 EENGRLIEELDAYEN
+795 EENDRLIEELRT
-810 VVSE
+810 VIRK

>member
-1 MLKTYIFPDRSQWP
+1 ML
-15 VLMQRATD
+15 RATD
-23 DDSVIESRVRT
+23 NDTVIEQRVRT
-34 ILDRVCQGGDEAL
+34 ILERIRQGGDEAL

-54 DGRCPESLQVSA
+54 DGRCPESLQVSE
-66 AEFAEAEGLVSDEL
+66 AEFTEAESLVSDKL
-80 KAAIRQAADNI
+80 KAAIRQAASNI
-91 SAFHRAQQVP
+91 SAFHKAQHTSAA
-101 VVDVQTMPG
+101 DVCTMPG
-110 VHCHRR
+110 VHCRRR
-116 VVPIRRVGLY
+116 VLPIRRVGLY

-187 AQAVAAMAYGT
+187 AQAIAAMAYGT
-198 ESIRRVYKIFGPG
+198 ESIERVYKIFGPG

-238 MVMADATAQPAF
+238 MIMADDSARPDF

-263 DSQSILVCN
+263 DSQSLLVCR
-272 SQALATQ
+272 SQEFAEQ
-279 VEEEIARQL
+279 VNAEIVRQL

-309 DDIET
+309 DDIDT
-314 MIDFANDYAA
+314 MVAFANDYAS

-334 WGVADRITAA
+334 WAVANRITAA

-398 LYSLSNTIIRMAE
+398 LNSLSSTIIRMAE

-423 VRTQSIPP
+423 VRVASEG
-431 RSAWNAPASSR
+431 SGNSENAENPNC
-442 HPLYEQ
+442 PL
-448 MGSWDDTDIAESN
+448 SN
-461 SQFSILNSQ
+461 I
-470 LENVRPNIAAL
+470 RPNIAAL

-492 GTIGVYL
+492 GSIGIYL
-499 DANENPFENGC
+499 DANENPFDNGY
-510 NRYPSTTLKAQV
+510 NRYPSTALKEQV
-522 RSTIAQKKGVR
+522 RSTIAQKKGID
-533 PERLFLGNGSD
+533 PARLFLGNGSD
-544 EAIDLLFRIFCRPGV
+544 EAIDLLFRVFCRPGI
-559 DNVIG
+559 DNIVS

-575 AAINDVEYREV
+575 AAINDIECREV
-586 MLGEDFSLPI
+586 MLGEDFSLPVEA
-596 DKLLTAA
+596 LLSAT
-603 DAQSKLLFVCS
+603 DMQSKLLFVCS

-622 FPREQLITLVK
+622 FPREQIVSLVSR
-633 QFAGIVVVD
+633 FPGIVVVD
-642 EAYIDFSSVPGMVEL
+642 EAYIDFSSVPSMVEL
-657 IDEYPNLIVLQ
+657 IGQYPNLIVLQ

-673 YGLAGLRIGLAFAHE
+673 YGLAGLRIGLAFAEE
-688 RIINIFEQVKY
+688 RIIRLFEQVKY
-699 PYNIGADTLALAQRL
+699 PYNIGTDTLSLALRL
-714 LQEDI
+714 LATDI
-719 TQQVQ
+719 TPQVQ
-724 TLIAERERVAEALGK
+724 TLIAERERVAAALTEL
-739 FPYIEKVYPSDAN
+739 PYIEKVYPSDAN

-757 AARSRELYEYLI
+757 TARPRELYDYLI
-769 ARELIVRDR
+769 AHELIVRDR
-778 SRTPGCEG
+778 SRTPGCES

-795 EENGRLIEELDAYEN
+795 EENDRLIEELR
-810 VVSE
+810 VWS

>member
-1 MLKTYIFPDRSQWP
+1 MLQTYITPDKNTWP
-15 VLMQRATD
+15 ALMLRATD
-23 DDSVIESRVRT
+23 DDTVIEQRVRA
-34 ILDRVCQGGDEAL
+34 ILERIRQGGDEAL

-54 DGRCPESLQVSA
+54 DGRCPESLQVSE
-66 AEFAEAEGLVSDEL
+66 AEFAEAESSVSDEL
-80 KAAIRQAADNI
+80 KSAIRQAASNI
-91 SAFHRAQQVP
+91 SAFHKAQQTP
-101 VVDVQTMPG
+101 AVDVYTMPG
-110 VHCHRR
+110 VHCRRR
-116 VVPIRRVGLY
+116 VLPIRRVGLY

-187 AQAVAAMAYGT
+187 AQAIAAMAYGT
-198 ESIRRVYKIFGPG
+198 ESIERVFKIFGPG

-238 MVMADATAQPAF
+238 MIMADDSARPDF

-263 DSQSILVCN
+263 DSQSLLVCR
-272 SQALATQ
+272 SQEFAEQ
-279 VEEEIARQL
+279 VNAEIARQL

-295 IATRSLENSRIVVF
+295 IATRSLANSRIVVF
-309 DDIET
+309 DDIDT
-314 MIDFANDYAA
+314 MIAFANAYAS

-334 WGVADRITAA
+334 WAVADRITAA

-393 LTQEG
+393 LSQEG
-398 LYSLSNTIIRMAE
+398 LNSLSNTIIRMAE

-423 VRTQSIPP
+423 VRVEGPLLTSPKGEGLQTSQSV
-431 RSAWNAPASSR
+431 SF
-442 HPLYEQ
+442 PLRGNEGGQ
-448 MGSWDDTDIAESN
+448 A
-461 SQFSILNSQ
+461 L
-470 LENVRPNIAAL
+470 VRPNIAAL

-492 GTIGVYL
+492 GCIGIYL
-499 DANENPFENGC
+499 DANENPFDNGY
-510 NRYPSTTLKAQV
+510 NRYPSTALKEQV
-522 RSTIAQKKGVR
+522 RSAIAQKKGVN
-533 PERLFLGNGSD
+533 PARLFLGNGSD
-544 EAIDLLFRIFCRPGV
+544 EAIDLLFRIFCRPGI
-559 DNVIG
+559 DNIVS

-575 AAINDVEYREV
+575 AAINDIECREV
-586 MLGEDFSLPI
+586 MLGEDFSLPVEA
-596 DKLLTAA
+596 LLSAT
-603 DAQSKLLFVCS
+603 DMQSKLLFVCS

-622 FPREQLITLVK
+622 FPREQLISLVSR
-633 QFAGIVVVD
+633 FPGIVVVD
-642 EAYIDFSSVPGMVEL
+642 EAYIDFSSVPSMVEL
-657 IDEYPNLIVLQ
+657 IDQYPNLIVLQ

-673 YGLAGLRIGLAFAHE
+673 YGLAGLRMGLAFAEE
-688 RIINIFEQVKY
+688 RIIRLFEQVKY
-699 PYNIGADTLALAQRL
+699 PYNIGTDTLALALRL
-714 LQEDI
+714 LATDI
-719 TQQVQ
+719 TPQVQ
-724 TLIAERERVAEALGK
+724 TLIAERERVAAALTELS
-739 FPYIEKVYPSDAN
+739 YIEKVYPSDAN

-757 AARSRELYEYLI
+757 TARPRELYDYLI

-795 EENGRLIEELDAYEN
+795 EENDRLIQELR
-810 VVSE
+810 VWS

>member
-1 MLKTYIFPDRSQWP
+1 MLQTYISPNREDWTS
-15 VLMQRATD
+15 LMRRAD
-23 DDSVIESRVRT
+23 SDDSIIESRVRT
-34 ILDRVCQGGDEAL
+34 ILERIRQGGDEAL

-54 DGRCPESLQVSA
+54 DGRCPESLQVSE
-66 AEFAEAEGLVSDEL
+66 AELSEAEALVSDEL
-80 KAAIRQAADNI
+80 KAAIRQAASNI
-91 SAFHRAQQVP
+91 SAFHKAQQTP
-101 VVDVQTMPG
+101 AVDVHTMPG
-110 VHCHRR
+110 VHCRRR
-116 VVPIRRVGLY
+116 VLPIRRVGLY

-141 ALPAQIAGCEEIV
+141 ALPAQIAGCEEII

-187 AQAVAAMAYGT
+187 AQAIAAMAYGT

-238 MVMADATAQPAF
+238 MIMADDSARPDF

-263 DSQSILVCN
+263 DSQSMLVCR
-272 SQALATQ
+272 SQEFAEQ
-279 VEEEIARQL
+279 VNAEIARQL

-295 IATRSLENSRIVVF
+295 IATRSLANSRIVVF
-309 DDIET
+309 DDIDT
-314 MIDFANDYAA
+314 MVAFANEYAA

-334 WGVADRITAA
+334 WTVADRITAA

-365 HTLPTMGLASAYS
+365 HTLPTMGLATAYS

-398 LYSLSNTIIRMAE
+398 LNSLSDTIIRMAE

-423 VRTQSIPP
+423 VRVENSECSENSENSNCQLSIV
-431 RSAWNAPASSR
+431 NC
-442 HPLYEQ
+442 Q
-448 MGSWDDTDIAESN
+448 
-461 SQFSILNSQ
+461 LN
-470 LENVRPNIAAL
+470 NVRPNILAL

-492 GTIGVYL
+492 GTIGIYL
-499 DANENPFENGC
+499 DANENPFDNGY
-510 NRYPSTTLKAQV
+510 NRYPSTALKEQV
-522 RSTIAQKKGVR
+522 RSTIAQKKGLN
-533 PERLFLGNGSD
+533 PARLFLGNGSD
-544 EAIDLLFRIFCRPGV
+544 EAIDLLFRIFCRPGI
-559 DNVIG
+559 DNIVS

-575 AAINDVEYREV
+575 AAINDIECREV
-586 MLGEDFSLPI
+586 MLGEDFSLPVEA
-596 DKLLTAA
+596 LLSAT
-603 DAQSKLLFVCS
+603 DMQSKLIFICS

-622 FPREQLITLVK
+622 FPREQIITLVSR
-633 QFAGIVVVD
+633 FPGIVVVD
-642 EAYIDFSSVPGMVEL
+642 EAYIDFSSVPSMVKL
-657 IDEYPNLIVLQ
+657 IDQYPNLIVLQ

-673 YGLAGLRIGLAFAHE
+673 YGLAGLRMGLAFAEE
-688 RIINIFEQVKY
+688 RIIRLFEQVKY

-714 LQEDI
+714 LEVDI
-719 TQQVQ
+719 TPQVQ
-724 TLIAERERVAEALGK
+724 TLIAERKRVAAALAELP
-739 FPYIEKVYPSDAN
+739 FVAKVYPSDAN

-757 AARSRELYEYLI
+757 TEHPRELYDYLI

-795 EENGRLIEELDAYEN
+795 EENDRLIEELRVMSYEL
-810 VVSE
+810 

>member
-1 MLKTYIFPDRSQWP
+1 MLQTYITPDKNIWP
-15 VLMQRATD
+15 SLMLRATD
-23 DDSVIESRVRT
+23 DDTVIEQRVRT
-34 ILDRVCQGGDEAL
+34 ILERIRQGGDEAL

-54 DGRCPESLQVSA
+54 DGRCPESLQVSE
-66 AEFAEAEGLVSDEL
+66 AEFTEAEAMVSDEL
-80 KAAIRQAADNI
+80 KSTIRQAASNI
-91 SAFHRAQQVP
+91 SVFHKAQQTP
-101 VVDVQTMPG
+101 SVDVYTMPG
-110 VHCHRR
+110 VHCRRR
-116 VVPIRRVGLY
+116 VLPIRRVGLY

-187 AQAVAAMAYGT
+187 AQAIAAMAYGT
-198 ESIRRVYKIFGPG
+198 ESIERVFKIFGPG

-238 MVMADATAQPAF
+238 MIMADDSARPDF

-263 DSQSILVCN
+263 DSQSLLVCR
-272 SQALATQ
+272 SQEFAEQ
-279 VEEEIARQL
+279 VNAEIARQL

-295 IATRSLENSRIVVF
+295 IATRSLANSRIVVF
-309 DDIET
+309 DDIDT
-314 MIDFANDYAA
+314 MIAFANAYAS

-334 WGVADRITAA
+334 WAVANRITAA

-365 HTLPTMGLASAYS
+365 HTLPTMGLANAYS

-393 LTQEG
+393 LSQEG
-398 LYSLSNTIIRMAE
+398 LNSLSNTIIRMAE

-423 VRTQSIPP
+423 VRV
-431 RSAWNAPASSR
+431 AS
-442 HPLYEQ
+442 E
-448 MGSWDDTDIAESN
+448 GSENTESSN
-461 SQFSILNSQ
+461 FQFSIFNSQ
-470 LENVRPNIAAL
+470 LNNVRPNIAAL

-492 GTIGVYL
+492 GSIGIYL
-499 DANENPFENGC
+499 DANENPFDNGY
-510 NRYPSTTLKAQV
+510 NRYPSTALKEQV
-522 RSTIAQKKGVR
+522 RSAIAQKKGVN
-533 PERLFLGNGSD
+533 PARLFLGNGSD
-544 EAIDLLFRIFCRPGV
+544 EAIDLLFRIFCRPGI
-559 DNVIG
+559 DNIVS

-575 AAINDVEYREV
+575 AAINDIECREV
-586 MLGEDFSLPI
+586 MLGEDFSLPVEA
-596 DKLLTAA
+596 LLSAT
-603 DAQSKLLFVCS
+603 DMQSKLLFVCS

-622 FPREQLITLVK
+622 FPREQLISLVSC
-633 QFAGIVVVD
+633 FPGIVVVD
-642 EAYIDFSSVPGMVEL
+642 EAYIDFSSVPSMVEL
-657 IDEYPNLIVLQ
+657 IDQYPNLIVLQ

-673 YGLAGLRIGLAFAHE
+673 YGLAGLRMGLAFAEE
-688 RIINIFEQVKY
+688 RIIRLFEQVKY
-699 PYNIGADTLALAQRL
+699 PYNIGTDTLALALRL
-714 LQEDI
+714 LATDI
-719 TQQVQ
+719 TPQVQ
-724 TLIAERERVAEALGK
+724 TLIAERERVAAALTEL
-739 FPYIEKVYPSDAN
+739 PYIEKVYPSDAN

-757 AARSRELYEYLI
+757 TARPRELYDYLI

-795 EENGRLIEELDAYEN
+795 EENDRLIEELR
-810 VVSE
+810 VWS